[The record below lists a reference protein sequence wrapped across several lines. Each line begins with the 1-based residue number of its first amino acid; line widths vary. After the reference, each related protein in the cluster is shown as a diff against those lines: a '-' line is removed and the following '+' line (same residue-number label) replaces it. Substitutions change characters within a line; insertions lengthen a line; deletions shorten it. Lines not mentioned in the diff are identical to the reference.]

1 MDWLYWVGS
10 FLLGA
15 VAGYFVGGYLTVI
28 DIQRQIDEAAIER
41 RLREW
46 VGK

>member
-1 MDWLYWVGS
+1 MDWLS
-10 FLLGA
+10 LAIAFLLGC
-15 VAGYFVGGYLTVI
+15 VGGYFVGGCLTVI
-28 DIQRQIDEAAIER
+28 DIQRQIDEAAVAR